1 MANITIAA
9 RRKAR
14 RLNSR
19 ETARD
24 ILDRAL
30 GAERPPFAF
39 PMLGAFR

>member
-14 RLNSR
+14 RLNIR

-24 ILDRAL
+24 ILDRVL
-30 GAERPPFAF
+30 GVERPAAAF
-39 PMLGAFR
+39 PILGAFR

>member
-24 ILDRAL
+24 ILDRVL
-30 GAERPPFAF
+30 GVERPAAAF
-39 PMLGAFR
+39 PILGAFR